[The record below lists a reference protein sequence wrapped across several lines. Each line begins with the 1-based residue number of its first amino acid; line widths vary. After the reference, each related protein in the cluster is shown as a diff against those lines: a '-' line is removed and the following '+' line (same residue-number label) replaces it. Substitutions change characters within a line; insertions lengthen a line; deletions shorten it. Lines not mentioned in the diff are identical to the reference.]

1 VHGERESDDF
11 NGLASLLVVAL
22 RAPIPLPTR
31 ELRTTKPCSRCDR
44 DLPLE
49 AFNRESRTRDSRR
62 ADCRECR
69 HETARTIYTRV
80 RARSAD

>member
-22 RAPIPLPTR
+22 RATIPLPTR
-31 ELRTTKPCSRCDR
+31 ELRTTKACSWCGR

-49 AFNRESRTRDSRR
+49 AFNRGSRARDGRR
-62 ADCRECR
+62 ADCRECQ
-69 HETARTIYTRV
+69 HETARPIYTRA
-80 RARSAD
+80 RARSAA